1 MANDGH
7 YRGGNARNQV
17 KGRKMAEREERDREV
32 YVDGPAHEGGPV
44 VPAERLVHRE
54 RLLRDL
60 RTQGE
65 EAGITVVVAPDG
77 FGKTTLLVQ
86 RVAEVRSRIERG
98 SARMLDLEGLDEV
111 QAYESIKRLSEDLD
125 PRMRPLIALDNLT
138 TLQEHGIEAMVG
150 LLRSMRGEGF
160 EIVVTCRPS
169 NRAFVAAMGDS
180 YKITAQSLLV
190 KPREYPAWARK
201 LSIASGLD
209 VYGLTQGSR
218 VLWRCWEMRRRSTR
232 CRLPLKTRQSSCIEA
247 SYAN

>member
-1 MANDGH
+1 MDGS
-7 YRGGNARNQV
+7 
-17 KGRKMAEREERDREV
+17 
-32 YVDGPAHEGGPV
+32 AHEGGPV

-65 EAGITVVVAPDG
+65 EAGITVIVAPDG

-209 VYGLTQGSR
+209 VYGLTQGVPRLVAMLGDATSID
-218 VLWRCWEMRRRSTR
+218 EMSVAFENATVELYRG
-232 CRLPLKTRQSSCIEA
+232 

>member
-1 MANDGH
+1 
-7 YRGGNARNQV
+7 
-17 KGRKMAEREERDREV
+17 
-32 YVDGPAHEGGPV
+32 
-44 VPAERLVHRE
+44 
-54 RLLRDL
+54 
-60 RTQGE
+60 
-65 EAGITVVVAPDG
+65 
-77 FGKTTLLVQ
+77 
-86 RVAEVRSRIERG
+86 
-98 SARMLDLEGLDEV
+98 MLDLEGLDEV

-190 KPREYPAWARK
+190 KPREYPAWAQAFDCERVGCVRAD
-201 LSIASGLD
+201 S
-209 VYGLTQGSR
+209 GSR

-232 CRLPLKTRQSSCIEA
+232 CRLPLKTDSRVVSRRRMQVRRSRDSLYRTVCLLIMSGLQLRVSIAQACVCVRTVGFAWLGSIRFSGSMRRETRTDA
-247 SYAN
+247 CQTAESRFLS

>member
-1 MANDGH
+1 MTNDGH

-17 KGRKMAEREERDREV
+17 KGRKMVEREERDREV
-32 YVDGPAHEGGPV
+32 HVDGPAHESGPV
-44 VPAERLVHRE
+44 VPVERLVHRE

-65 EAGITVVVAPDG
+65 EAGITVIVAPDG

-86 RVAEVRSRIERG
+86 RVAEVRSCVERG

-111 QAYESIKRLSEDLD
+111 QAYESVKRLSEDLD

-180 YKITAQSLLV
+180 Y
-190 KPREYPAWARK
+190 
-201 LSIASGLD
+201 
-209 VYGLTQGSR
+209 
-218 VLWRCWEMRRRSTR
+218 
-232 CRLPLKTRQSSCIEA
+232 
-247 SYAN
+247 

>member
-1 MANDGH
+1 
-7 YRGGNARNQV
+7 
-17 KGRKMAEREERDREV
+17 
-32 YVDGPAHEGGPV
+32 
-44 VPAERLVHRE
+44 
-54 RLLRDL
+54 
-60 RTQGE
+60 
-65 EAGITVVVAPDG
+65 
-77 FGKTTLLVQ
+77 
-86 RVAEVRSRIERG
+86 
-98 SARMLDLEGLDEV
+98 MLDLEGLDEV

-209 VYGLTQGSR
+209 VYGLTQGVPRLVAMLGDATSID
-218 VLWRCWEMRRRSTR
+218 EMSVAFENATVELYRGVVCELRRSRDSLYRTVS
-232 CRLPLKTRQSSCIEA
+232 CSS
-247 SYAN
+247 